1 MVRFLLFVACLVSG
15 LPCLAAERSGS
26 LSQNETWS
34 LAESPWMI
42 TDDLTI
48 EEGATVTIEP
58 GVEVKLGAGVSIE
71 VLGVLNAVGE
81 KDAAISFDRAG
92 ARRWG
97 GVSCE
102 EPNGGGRFVYCDIR
116 DGDNV
121 GSGRIG
127 MFNVM
132 GSAYPV
138 EIMNCT
144 FENWPDD
151 FNRKAIHMEDIIDVH
166 ISGCYFGE
174 GANEAVHGSNAA
186 ALVEYCTFARRYD
199 YSDALDIGDTK
210 RPGPVPIV
218 RKNVFLGSDDDAI
231 DLDNCDAIVDGNL
244 VMNCRGG
251 GNDPIGISG
260 DAGAESII
268 TNNIIINCENGI
280 GFKNGANITVM
291 NNTIIDCDR
300 GIWLHQSAAFAQV
313 INTII
318 WGRDDQ
324 QAVRLERGSGISVIH
339 SILHGSSVYPGSGN
353 SNQWPAFVDYEGG
366 DYHLFPGSPAIAG
379 GASVDDL
386 PDTDFDGRLRRN
398 PIDIGAYVFD
408 EFSACCNWLLH

>member
-1 MVRFLLFVACLVSG
+1 MIRLMVFSALFAFM
-15 LPCLAAERSGS
+15 LPCFSAERSGS
-26 LSQNETWS
+26 ITQNETWS
-34 LAESPWMI
+34 LADSPWVI
-42 TDDLTI
+42 T
-48 EEGATVTIEP
+48 GNVTIQQGAAVTVEP
-58 GVEVKLGAGVSIE
+58 GVEVKLGAGVSIR
-71 VLGVLNAVGE
+71 VLGALEAAGE
-81 KDAAISFDRAG
+81 KDAMIYFDRAD

-97 GVSCE
+97 GVSFDS
-102 EPNGGGRFVYCDIR
+102 PNGGGRFVYCVIR
-116 DGDNV
+116 NGDSV
-121 GSGRIG
+121 GGGRIG
-127 MFNVM
+127 MVNVM
-132 GSAYPV
+132 GSAAGV
-138 EIMNCT
+138 EILNCT

-151 FNRKAIHMEDIIDVH
+151 FNRKAVHMENISNVH
-166 ISGCYFGE
+166 ISGCFFGE
-174 GANEAVHGSNAA
+174 GANEAVHGTNAA

-199 YSDALDIGDTK
+199 YSDAFDIGDTK

-260 DAGAESII
+260 DAGAEPII

-280 GFKNGANITVM
+280 GFKNGANITVI

-313 INTII
+313 YNTII

-339 SILHGSSVYPGSGN
+339 SILHGSSVYPGKGN
-353 SNQWPAFVDYEGG
+353 LNQWPAFVDYAGG
-366 DYHLFPGSPAIAG
+366 DYRILPGSPAIDG
-379 GASVDDL
+379 GAAVDGM
-386 PDTDFDGRLRRN
+386 PGSDFNGSQRGQS
-398 PIDIGAYVFD
+398 IDIGAYTFGAP
-408 EFSACCNWLLH
+408 SACCNWLLH